1 MSIVQISISLAQ
13 TQHQVTQEEITL
25 SRAQETE
32 QEAAEELL

>member
-1 MSIVQISISLAQ
+1 MSIEQISVTLAQ
-13 TQHQVTQEEITL
+13 AQHQVTQEEVTL